1 MLKVNIIAKDKKY
14 AKIQTHNNLKKT
26 VVNETSNYPDFI
38 DRARFWKRFSWN
50 KMAKL
55 QGKVYLGFEEE
66 IVGDKNQTLVNY
78 TVNKIG
84 GFPVS
89 WCD

>member
-1 MLKVNIIAKDKKY
+1 MPVAKPIIKLRIKLSTKRQ
-14 AKIQTHNNLKKT
+14 IN
-26 VVNETSNYPDFI
+26 SDFI
-38 DRARFWKRFSWN
+38 DRARFWKRFSWI

-89 WCD
+89 